1 MMFMILKIMNKLIT
15 SKIIKK
21 IDSYS
26 KKFKRIE
33 LFLIQS
39 KLDEELFYNFTRLYN
54 IKIKENMSLYFEPH
68 KDTILDI
75 CLKKEIFVVID
86 KIYFDD
92 NCKWLHLYNKNQWI
106 LYKEY

>member
-1 MMFMILKIMNKLIT
+1 MMFMILKLMSKLIA

-39 KLDEELFYNFTRLYN
+39 KLDEEFFYNFTRLYN
-54 IKIKENMSLYFEPH
+54 IKIKDNMNLYFEPH

-75 CLKKEIFVVID
+75 CLKKGIFVVID